1 MANTGNK
8 SGKRKS
14 RQQRLRERHKAR
26 TVQAE
31 VVRRSTS
38 PETDDSAPSPA
49 DVDRPAESAEDQ
61 DEVVSHEETPDHEP
75 PTEETAIQQ
84 VEATP
89 KEPEGFVGKLV
100 GSGRPEVDGDTGL
113 VHYRQKPGLLRPFAR
128 RAYQRDA
135 TLASIKNGFDNLSD
149 LMGDIRDGLDD
160 SVERQGE
167 LLEQLQWL
175 PTVARQNADN
185 AKELREQF
193 SRSNDLAGEHLKLQ
207 SESLRTQ
214 AESVKALRDQI
225 NGQRQQSDK
234 LNDVLGK
241 MSRESRDQKREV
253 DDLQVRLD
261 KMRESDQSIADNLGG
276 VAGALRHVSER
287 TAAQGEVI
295 VKMQQTI
302 DERTRRLEEET
313 AKRSRSQSLL
323 VVLSLLLAVA
333 ALGAVAAVGYL
344 YLRETGTFG

>member
-1 MANTGNK
+1 MLPAVVAPTGNR

-14 RQQRLRERHKAR
+14 REQRLRERRTAR
-26 TVQAE
+26 VVRAE
-31 VVRRSTS
+31 VVRH
-38 PETDDSAPSPA
+38 D
-49 DVDRPAESAEDQ
+49 DVDDEAPEPNDVEPTEEPKAQVPQEAAES
-61 DEVVSHEETPDHEP
+61 
-75 PTEETAIQQ
+75 ETAIQQ
-84 VEATP
+84 VEAAP
-89 KEPEGFVGKLV
+89 AESEGLVDRLV

-113 VHYRQKPGLLRPFAR
+113 VHYNKKPGLLRPFAR

-175 PTVARQNADN
+175 PTVARQNAES
-185 AKELREQF
+185 AKDLKNQFDKTNEIAGQQLRLQAD
-193 SRSNDLAGEHLKLQ
+193 SLK
-207 SESLRTQ
+207 TQ
-214 AESVKALRDQI
+214 ADSVKALRDQI
-225 NGQRQQSDK
+225 LGQREQSDK

-241 MSRESRDQKREV
+241 MGRESRDQKREV

-287 TAAQGEVI
+287 TAAQGDII
-295 VKMQQTI
+295 VRMQQTI
-302 DERTRRLEEET
+302 DERTRRLEAET
-313 AKRSRSQSLL
+313 AKRSKTQGLL
-323 VVLSLLLAVA
+323 MLLSLLLAVL
-333 ALGAVAAVGYL
+333 ALGAVAAVGFL
-344 YLRETGTFG
+344 YLRESGALG